1 MRMQFCSSDLVFFFV
16 DELLP
21 DQMPET
27 VHLMP
32 QGNNFLQLESIA
44 HSFLFLLIEVSWQFF
59 NSPQHAFSSII
70 RFI

>member
-1 MRMQFCSSDLVFFFV
+1 MSLWSLITEIISLFFPLEDLVFFFV

-32 QGNNFLQLESIA
+32 QGTYAIFLTSDIVRFNFISCAVKVGL
-44 HSFLFLLIEVSWQFF
+44 
-59 NSPQHAFSSII
+59 
-70 RFI
+70 